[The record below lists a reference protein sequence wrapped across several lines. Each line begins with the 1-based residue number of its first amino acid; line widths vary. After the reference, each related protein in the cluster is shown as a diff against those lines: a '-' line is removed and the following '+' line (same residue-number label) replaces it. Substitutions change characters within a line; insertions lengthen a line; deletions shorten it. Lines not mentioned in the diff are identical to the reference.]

1 MLRSYASMQ
10 KCGQQRHM
18 SGRFQE
24 AHRRPKGRMDSL
36 LTQISGK
43 LEAHSSQEG
52 VHRESHL
59 AKSRAANKFLSY
71 SRDRIISQIE
81 QGR

>member
-1 MLRSYASMQ
+1 MLRNCVSMQ
-10 KCGQQRHM
+10 KCGQHRHI
-18 SGRFQE
+18 SGRFQK
-24 AHRRPKGRMDSL
+24 AHMRSKGKMDSL
-36 LTQISGK
+36 LTQISSK
-43 LEAHSSQEG
+43 EEAHSSQDG